1 MISSKT
7 IGDKIYSNR
16 ASIIKNLV
24 AGVLIFLVLVL
35 EGCINFI
42 DFTFDI
48 YNLLKLDLWV
58 QIFTKVLLLVLIRM
72 ACMFIFLD
80 VARNTNLDLQK
91 EIKLNEKLLKLK
103 GSDFNIFCEN
113 VKNKEIKKET
123 FTKKIQKK
131 LSKLEKRAKLSDR
144 LLYFNTDA
152 IYIEEKKINKY
163 CIKRKQYEEM
173 PTNEYQEKNYQLLNV
188 RGYEHIDPAVF
199 DIPVSTREVNK
210 YQLTSRTKMAIGTTI
225 FTAAIMLIFTQT
237 VWNAAQLTAK
247 EDLSGIAIT
256 IGILMDILFILWQCI
271 NGITTSF
278 TTINDQEVLP
288 YCNRNRILKEYL
300 YWKEPNKKDN
310 LTIWIEKLEQ
320 SSIDE
325 LNK

>member
-42 DFTFDI
+42 DFTFKI
-48 YNLLKLDLWV
+48 YNLLNLDLWV

-113 VKNKEIKKET
+113 VKNKEIKKEA

-173 PTNEYQEKNYQLLNV
+173 LTNEYQEKNYQLLNV

-247 EDLSGIAIT
+247 VDLSGIAIT
-256 IGILMDILFILWQCI
+256 IGILMDILFILWQGI